1 MSGNFGNEYG
11 IISVLYMDV
20 EMAKDVPVSTYQFIC
35 CKYEQCVDGNLIS
48 NVEYQNKQVFRRE
61 VVFLIDTSGS
71 MQRKPIESVKNAVFA
86 SLLELTDLDFFNI
99 VSFSDEVCS
108 FSTCLVPA
116 TEEMVESANQW
127 MGTNLV
133 AKGGTN
139 ISRPLNEV
147 HNISEILDCISWAF
161 VSMIH

>member
-1 MSGNFGNEYG
+1 
-11 IISVLYMDV
+11 V
-20 EMAKDVPVSTYQFIC
+20 ENHI
-35 CKYEQCVDGNLIS
+35 
-48 NVEYQNKQVFRRE
+48 KQVFKRE

-147 HNISEILDCISWAF
+147 SDISGISRLYHWAF